1 MLLDLVMSNTPHFS
15 QVTLRDI
22 TKRCKF
28 SLATVSRALRD
39 DPRVNKETVRK
50 IKDLAKKMGY
60 RPNPMIN
67 SLMAAHK
74 RRRPRQELIAN
85 ICWLNTHPEKNFWHD
100 HPYTKHLIK
109 AAQDRAHELGYGFE
123 EIWTS
128 EPGLTSKRLH
138 QIAHSRYVQGVLV
151 PGPVKNLMDGGFEWE
166 KYAVVCIRERQLGQ
180 LEWHRCNASARKN
193 VQIAFTQLRRLGYRR
208 IAYAGGVYLLDSKGR
223 KEMERFNKGQSEE
236 SGFLLQGSLRVQL
249 AGFMYSQA
257 FVKKADRIWPY
268 LFDNQAGLDLKLL
281 AGWLKRARPE
291 AVIANGIEMHDAAK
305 LAGLKIPKDVAMAH
319 TNLDEDVAGW
329 AGIDAHQ
336 GRQARAAVDMLCA
349 QIERNERGLP
359 YFPKYMH
366 IEGEWRDGWTAPKIN

>member
-1 MLLDLVMSNTPHFS
+1 MSDHPPFS

-22 TKRCKF
+22 TKRTKF

-39 DPRVNKETVRK
+39 DPRVNQATVQT
-50 IKDLAKKMGY
+50 IKQLAEKMGY

-85 ICWLNTHPEKNFWHD
+85 LCWLNTHPTKGFWHN
-100 HPYTKHLIK
+100 HPYSKHLLE
-109 AAQDRAHELGYGFE
+109 AARKRAGELGYGFE
-123 EIWTS
+123 EIWTL
-128 EPGLTSKRLH
+128 EPGLTPKRLQ
-138 QIAHSRYVQGVLV
+138 QIAHSRYVQGILV
-151 PGPVKNLMDGGFEWE
+151 PGTVNHLLDGAFKWE
-166 KYAVVCIRERQLGQ
+166 DYAIVCLREPQLGQ
-180 LEWHRCNASARKN
+180 LDWHRCNASARKN
-193 VQIAFTQLRRLGYRR
+193 VQIAFEHLRRLGYRR
-208 IAYAGGVYLLDSKGR
+208 IAFAGGIYVIDSQAEKQMR
-223 KEMERFNKGQSEE
+223 EFNRGVSED
-236 SGFLLQGSLRVQL
+236 SAFLLQGSMHVHI

-268 LFDNQAGLDLKLL
+268 LFDNQAGLEIDLL
-281 AGWLKRARPE
+281 AKWLKRVRPE
-291 AVIANGIEMHDAAK
+291 AIIANGVEMYEAAK
-305 LAGLKIPKDVAMAH
+305 TAGLKIPQDVAIAH

-359 YFPKYMH
+359 MFPKYMH
-366 IEGEWRDGWTAPKIN
+366 IEGEWRDGWTAPQIN